1 MYSYN
6 IFNDMIKLRTLF
18 DDFFDQKSEYE
29 SSKEFPPVQFKEG
42 NDTIKIYALV
52 PGISAAN
59 IDIQLVDDSI
69 IISGEKREDYE
80 NQRYI
85 RKERPFGEFKKAI
98 KLPYRVRNED
108 IKADLVNG
116 ILTITLTKSED
127 AKPKKIEIN

>member
-18 DDFFDQKSEYE
+18 DDFFEQKPEYK
-29 SSKEFPPVQFKEG
+29 SYREFPPVQIKEG
-42 NDTIKIYALV
+42 NDTIKIHALV

-69 IISGEKREDYE
+69 VISGDKKEDYE

-85 RKERPFGEFKKAI
+85 RKERPFGEFRKTI
-98 KLPYRVRNED
+98 ILPYRVKNDD

-116 ILTITLTKSED
+116 ILTVILSKSEE